1 MNANFVSIKVD
12 REERPDVD
20 NIYMTFVQ
28 ATTGSGGWPMNVW
41 LTPDLKPFVG
51 GAYFAATEQHGLP
64 SFRTVLLR
72 IAEARKSK
80 HDQLVAS
87 SKEITSQLATIVQP
101 SDSAGQKVSRD
112 ILQKAYSELA
122 HFFDSKYG
130 GFADAPKFPR
140 SVVLNFLLHTYA
152 ASPDSPDGKH
162 ALEMTLF
169 TLRKMA
175 EGGIHD
181 QLGGDFHR
189 YSVDDDRC
197 IDGALAARMDVRPAG
212 RRLGVHRIS
221 DRSTTQYCRAR
232 RWPVFAGHPHSLRIR
247 SISPADTGKGR
258 TTLGRRTKD
267 TLEYDRE
274 INAQSAIGCDS

>member
-1 MNANFVSIKVD
+1 MGCPLSEPCFYGSPRPGKASMTNLLPVPKRSQVSLQ
-12 REERPDVD
+12 RLSSP
-20 NIYMTFVQ
+20 
-28 ATTGSGGWPMNVW
+28 ATQPAKRSVVTS
-41 LTPDLKPFVG
+41 
-51 GAYFAATEQHGLP
+51 YRRH
-64 SFRTVLLR
+64 
-72 IAEARKSK
+72 IASW
-80 HDQLVAS
+80 H
-87 SKEITSQLATIVQP
+87 T
-101 SDSAGQKVSRD
+101 
-112 ILQKAYSELA
+112 
-122 HFFDSKYG
+122 FFDSKYG

-140 SVVLNFLLHTYA
+140 PVVLNFLLHTYA

-181 QLGGDFHR
+181 QLGGGFHR

-247 SISPADTGKGR
+247 SIHR
-258 TTLGRRTKD
+258 QILGRVGRH
-267 TLEYDRE
+267 
-274 INAQSAIGCDS
+274 